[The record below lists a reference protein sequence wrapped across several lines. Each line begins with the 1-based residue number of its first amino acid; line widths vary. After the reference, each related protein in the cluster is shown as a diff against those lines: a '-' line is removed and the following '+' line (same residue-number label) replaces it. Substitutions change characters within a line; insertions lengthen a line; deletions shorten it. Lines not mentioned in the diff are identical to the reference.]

1 MIVCL
6 CRAVCEQ
13 KLGEAIDSGASSL
26 DAVQSAC
33 GAGGDCGACL
43 PMIAEWIE
51 RRATQGYADA
61 TL

>member
-13 KLGEAIDSGASSL
+13 ILGETIASGASSV
-26 DAVQSAC
+26 DAVTSAC

-43 PMIAEWIE
+43 PMIADWIE
-51 RRATQGYADA
+51 RRTENGYAHA
-61 TL
+61 TR

>member
-13 KLGEAIDSGASSL
+13 MLGETIASGAASV
-26 DAVQSAC
+26 DAVTSAC

-43 PMIAEWIE
+43 PMIADWIE
-51 RRATQGYADA
+51 RQTAPGYSHG
-61 TL
+61 TR

>member
-13 KLGEAIDSGASSL
+13 VVDEVVTAGASSV
-26 DAVQSAC
+26 DAVTAAC
-33 GAGGDCGACL
+33 GAGGDCGACWA
-43 PMIAEWIE
+43 MISDRIE
-51 RRATQGYADA
+51 HLASERYAGA

>member
-13 KLGEAIDSGASSL
+13 MLRESIATGASRV
-26 DAVQSAC
+26 DAVSSAC

-43 PMIAEWIE
+43 PMIADWIE
-51 RRATQGYADA
+51 PRTENGYAHA
-61 TL
+61 TR